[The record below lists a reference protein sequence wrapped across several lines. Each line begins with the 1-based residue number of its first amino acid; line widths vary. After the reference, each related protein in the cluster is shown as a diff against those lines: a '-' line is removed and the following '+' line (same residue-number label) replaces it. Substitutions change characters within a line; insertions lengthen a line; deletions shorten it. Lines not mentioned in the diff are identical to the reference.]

1 MIRKAALILNALALA
16 FLIFSCNSGSD
27 SPNLTRTE
35 SRTINKVMVIAEKY
49 VTGQLKNPEKK
60 DLGNGVMEFSDEN
73 RRYII
78 DPSVI
83 RTGLIDED
91 RTTDAIITIYTFAG
105 QYQTVSEQLVL
116 LKPDGNFVIAGTVE
130 SDMKIISVDDGII
143 TADVPE
149 HTRDTPLFN
158 CPSCWEVVKF
168 RFRQGEF
175 FRME

>member
-1 MIRKAALILNALALA
+1 ML
-16 FLIFSCNSGSD
+16 
-27 SPNLTRTE
+27 
-35 SRTINKVMVIAEKY
+35 IAEKY

-83 RTGLIDED
+83 RTGFIDAD
-91 RTTDAIITIYTFAG
+91 RTEDAIITIYTFSG
-105 QYQTVSEQLVL
+105 QFQTVSEQLVL
-116 LKPDGNFVIAGTVE
+116 IKSGSNFLIAGTFE

-158 CPSCWEVVKF
+158 CASCWEVVKF
-168 RFRQGEF
+168 RFSQGEF
-175 FRME
+175 IRTE